1 MAVDLLRII
10 PKQNFLLVFAER
22 VSIEI
27 IYPEVSFHRIERE
40 KRGNCLAGLVAEHLY
55 SSAVVGYGGITCS
68 VSERAHL
75 LYTLW
80 RSKGGSTI
88 VIHSQRR
95 G

>member
-10 PKQNFLLVFAER
+10 PEQNFLLIFTEG

-40 KRGNCLAGLVAEHLY
+40 KRGDCLSGLVAENLY
-55 SSAVVGYGGITCS
+55 SSAVVGHGGVTCS
-68 VSERAHL
+68 VGKRAHF

-80 RSKGGSTI
+80 RGDGGSA
-88 VIHSQRR
+88 VVLHSQRL